1 MRLQNPFA
9 ALSPTGLDSQVLLVL
24 ARTEGHLTVAQIQGV
39 LPEGGSLEGVRK
51 STRRLTDQG
60 TVLERITGR
69 SSAYALNTRH
79 LLAEPIRQI
88 AGAKQRLIT
97 ELAHRVAEW
106 PEQPLTVKLFGSAA
120 RNEMTD
126 SSDIDIVVV
135 VPDDAEPEGVQD
147 LVDDL
152 ARFASEVT
160 GNDVRPL
167 LYYGADVEAASIFE
181 SILEEGIDVAG
192 DSSWLRKQLRSKKD
206 SS

>member
-24 ARTEGHLTVAQIQGV
+24 AKTEGYLTVAEIHRL

-60 TVLERITGR
+60 TVLERIIGR
-69 SSAYALNTRH
+69 SSAYGLNVEH

-88 AGAKQRLIT
+88 ALAKQRLIT
-97 ELAHRVAEW
+97 ELAQRVAEW
-106 PEQPLTVKLFGSAA
+106 PKQPLTVKLFGSAA

-126 SSDIDIVVV
+126 SSDIDIIVVM
-135 VPDDAEPEGVQD
+135 PDDVEPERVQD

-152 ARFASEVT
+152 TRFASGLT

-167 LYYGADVEAASIFE
+167 LYYGAEVATANIFD
-181 SILEEGIDVAG
+181 SILEEGIDIAG
-192 DSSWLRKQLRSKKD
+192 DPSWLRKHLRSTKD
-206 SS
+206 AS